1 MSWGSIV
8 ALVLTSSTQLR
19 DQRAQ
24 YDELTQQLLLLEQ
37 VRAVMGEIAAADDEF
52 MMLGAINRIEHTV
65 SREQLQRDHAV
76 DLLSGKK
83 RFMEVFSQLQKL
95 VKTSRPAAS
104 SGRTDSWQPFFE
116 GIRSKYYGYMTAAE
130 RLNRLAGS
138 QVDMSAI
145 MKILGE
151 AKSYEKSIA
160 NDINGRIDH
169 VNFRLGKHHPLFD
182 ATINEARDT
191 LLGLMLLAMIP
202 ALLTGYLA
210 LRGILKMFG
219 EISTNKERIATANQS
234 LESALAELRR
244 VQETMVQTERLS
256 TLGRLTATVSHELR
270 NPMAAIRNSLFLI
283 REFAGQP
290 DKVNVNV
297 ERAERS
303 IVRCDNIIGDLLEY
317 TRSRNLNL
325 QPVSLQFMVRT
336 ILEEH
341 KLPAK
346 LKLTTDLRGSEAKV
360 MADLDRFRRVVINL
374 VENAAEA
381 IKVHRGFGEIKVQT
395 GLIGNHAFLEISDDG
410 PGMTEEIRGRI
421 FEPLFTTK
429 SFGAGLGLPTAK
441 QLVEQHLG
449 KITVN
454 SEPGVG
460 SSFRVTL
467 PLATAQQGRAA

>member
-1 MSWGSIV
+1 MAETWYRVSVYGLDIREITVERVTPNYLYVIRAPGLEPEREAKSTSYSDAYPSRLEAARALADRTRHAWNV
-8 ALVLTSSTQLR
+8 AR
-19 DQRAQ
+19 R
-24 YDELTQQLLLLEQ
+24 E
-37 VRAVMGEIAAADDEF
+37 VR
-52 MMLGAINRIEHTV
+52 R
-65 SREQLQRDHAV
+65 REQEH
-76 DLLSGKK
+76 
-83 RFMEVFSQLQKL
+83 
-95 VKTSRPAAS
+95 
-104 SGRTDSWQPFFE
+104 FE
-116 GIRSKYYGYMTAAE
+116 A
-130 RLNRLAGS
+130 
-138 QVDMSAI
+138 

-244 VQETMVQTERLS
+244 VQETMVETERLS

-290 DKVNVNV
+290 DKVNANV

-317 TRSRNLNL
+317 TRYRNLNL
-325 QPVSLQFMVRT
+325 QPVSLQFLVRT

-341 KLPAK
+341 RLPAK

-395 GLIGNHAFLEISDDG
+395 GLIGDHAFLEISDDG
-410 PGMTEEIRGRI
+410 PGMTEELRGRI

-460 SSFRVTL
+460 SSFRVIL